1 MNTLS
6 ATSGVKMRRYFYLI
20 ISARLAAAILLTG
33 NTGSPSSVQ
42 AQSATVAGQIVAW
55 QPTENGLLAIGS
67 RESEN
72 ISIYD
77 SQFNLITALSLDTG
91 FFAFD
96 MSWSPDGTRLAVS
109 SQRVGRGMIYVW
121 EQIQPNTF
129 MHQASVDLTDRASKP
144 VVAWSADST
153 RIAGIADT
161 RVEIWDADTGQLIQ
175 RIGTPTGAEQ
185 TGNATD
191 IAWSPDGTRIAIGTN
206 GNFVHVIDASTYQ
219 LLTSIT
225 VSNEFD
231 VDAVIW
237 SPDNSQLIAARANI
251 IFTFD
256 ATTYEPVISVDNG
269 EFFTDL
275 VAWQGNYLAVAG
287 SQPEIIVW
295 DTTTWSIVETITTTD
310 LAIVSIA
317 WKPNSTILAYGGY
330 TTSTTTLEEVVSTS
344 CDPATTITNGDTA
357 ALISAITSANGTPE
371 PDTICLAENGT
382 YTFSTEHSGSNALP
396 EITSEITI
404 EGNNATLARDVAA
417 PVSASLKS
425 ETQVI

>member
-1 MNTLS
+1 
-6 ATSGVKMRRYFYLI
+6 
-20 ISARLAAAILLTG
+20 
-33 NTGSPSSVQ
+33 
-42 AQSATVAGQIVAW
+42 
-55 QPTENGLLAIGS
+55 
-67 RESEN
+67 
-72 ISIYD
+72 
-77 SQFNLITALSLDTG
+77 
-91 FFAFD
+91 
-96 MSWSPDGTRLAVS
+96 
-109 SQRVGRGMIYVW
+109 
-121 EQIQPNTF
+121 
-129 MHQASVDLTDRASKP
+129 
-144 VVAWSADST
+144 
-153 RIAGIADT
+153 
-161 RVEIWDADTGQLIQ
+161 
-175 RIGTPTGAEQ
+175 
-185 TGNATD
+185 
-191 IAWSPDGTRIAIGTN
+191 
-206 GNFVHVIDASTYQ
+206 
-219 LLTSIT
+219 
-225 VSNEFD
+225 
-231 VDAVIW
+231 
-237 SPDNSQLIAARANI
+237 
-251 IFTFD
+251 
-256 ATTYEPVISVDNG
+256 
-269 EFFTDL
+269 
-275 VAWQGNYLAVAG
+275 VAG